1 MEITHPLKSR
11 SSRLWQLLTIVST
24 EVSVIPP
31 PKVRD
36 SMDSDLLKETHNRAT
51 MLYNKDNQWSVII
64 QCHIKKRQTS
74 NVKPFE

>member
-11 SSRLWQLLTIVST
+11 SSRRWQLLTIVST

-36 SMDSDLLKETHNRAT
+36 SMDSDLLKQTHNRVA
-51 MLYNKDNQWSVII
+51 ML
-64 QCHIKKRQTS
+64 R
-74 NVKPFE
+74 